1 MQTREP
7 EARTPYR
14 RAERRCW
21 NCSTDLVLL
30 GKSLVPHPLAPA
42 PAPLRGGNSVRPLT
56 SARVIANLIAPASTG
71 SRHLVAQ
78 RRKQRRCLSGD
89 ALHHC
94 FAAQIPAPPS
104 PSPAPTDYSKLLRES
119 RRRRPNSSPPQRREV
134 VLVPWQQWLAHQRH
148 QGEPTTVPFLPGR
161 PRGHRSF

>member
-78 RRKQRRCLSGD
+78 RRKPRRCLSGD

-104 PSPAPTDYSKLLRES
+104 PSPAPTEFKSASAPRSCASALAAVARASASS
-119 RRRRPNSSPPQRREV
+119 RRTNNCPFFTWSPS
-134 VLVPWQQWLAHQRH
+134 W
-148 QGEPTTVPFLPGR
+148 T
-161 PRGHRSF
+161 